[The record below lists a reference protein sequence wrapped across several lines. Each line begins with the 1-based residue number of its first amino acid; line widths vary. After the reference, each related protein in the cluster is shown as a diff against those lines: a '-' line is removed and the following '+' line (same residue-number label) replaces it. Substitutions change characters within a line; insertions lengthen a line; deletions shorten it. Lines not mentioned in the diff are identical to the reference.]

1 MCYKAKLT
9 DEGSIAR
16 VAEKDIPVIKYL
28 NKTEDGFRAP
38 IYEKYSYNNTNHT
51 SELDIRI
58 LKTTKE
64 ILIDAGLH
72 SLSAEV
78 WGPSNCLATA
88 IVPKGSVYYTNGE
101 ECVSSNLVMIEA
113 YRNTNH
119 IKKFI
124 ISYHINGNKSLIN
137 RIKNYF
143 LRIHK
148 WT

>member
-1 MCYKAKLT
+1 MCY
-9 DEGSIAR
+9 IAR
-16 VAEKDIPVIKYL
+16 LDSEDSLARIAEKNIPVIKYL
-28 NKTEDGFRAP
+28 NKTEDGFLAP
-38 IYEKYSYNNTNHT
+38 IYEEYSYNNTNHT
-51 SELDIRI
+51 SELDICI
-58 LKTTKE
+58 LETTKE
-64 ILIDAGLH
+64 IRIDAGLH

-78 WGPSNCLATA
+78 WWPDNYLATA
-88 IVPKGSVYYTNGE
+88 IIPKGSVYYTNGE

-124 ISYHINGNKSLIN
+124 ISYHINGNKSLVN

>member
-1 MCYKAKLT
+1 MCY
-9 DEGSIAR
+9 IAR
-16 VAEKDIPVIKYL
+16 LDSEDSLARIAEKNIPVIKYL

-51 SELDIRI
+51 SELGIRI

-88 IVPKGSVYYTNGE
+88 IIPKGSIYYTNGGE
-101 ECVSSNLVMIEA
+101 HVSSNLVMLAA
-113 YRNTNH
+113 YKNNNQVLE
-119 IKKFI
+119 FLN
-124 ISYHINGNKSLIN
+124 SYHINGNKSLIN